1 MKYKYLL
8 LLLFTLLTA
17 TQSMAQRRL
26 TKSGRASADTAL
38 IVKQYADSLALLKQ
52 QLEEVRRVNDSCIA
66 NRPMG
71 AIIAFLLLQHSITQ
85 V

>member
-52 QLEEVRRVNDSCIA
+52 QLEEVRRVNDS
-66 NRPMG
+66 
-71 AIIAFLLLQHSITQ
+71 LHSESTDGRY
-85 V
+85 